1 MTERNDA
8 ACNHRN
14 PVRGGLDR
22 PVLLALSERE
32 PPWKGLHMSETT
44 ERAGD
49 AFVRYLKDRLP
60 LVEGALDATR
70 AAAVPSDMPAPADDL
85 ERYLYAPLAHFTSGG
100 GKRVRPVLALLGA
113 EAAGGRAEQALS
125 CGVAIELFQSAALIH
140 DDIADASELRRG
152 EPCLYRT
159 EGLGLAINA
168 GDLALT
174 RVFEIVL
181 ADASLPA
188 ERRLRVLEELVR
200 MERHTLEGQALDLG
214 WARDGRWDVTSDDYL
229 YMIDGKTAWYTVASP
244 LYAGA
249 LAAGAEPDAVRGLI
263 EVGLPAG
270 LAFQLQD
277 DLLNLVGDADAQG
290 KDFRSDITEGKR
302 TLAVVWALE
311 HLDDADRS
319 ELVSLLESGTADTS
333 RLARAVELIELG
345 GGIDK
350 CRELAAE
357 KTAEAQKRAR
367 ELAACGAITTEAA
380 DLLVSM
386 ADFFINRRA

>member
-1 MTERNDA
+1 MSDMTG
-8 ACNHRN
+8 H
-14 PVRGGLDR
+14 
-22 PVLLALSERE
+22 
-32 PPWKGLHMSETT
+32 
-44 ERAGD
+44 AGES
-49 AFVRYLKDRLP
+49 FVAYLKDRLP
-60 LVEGALDATR
+60 LIERALHEADAVAMSHEGAPTENLD
-70 AAAVPSDMPAPADDL
+70 
-85 ERYLYAPLAHFTSGG
+85 RYLYAPLAHFTAGG

-113 EAAGGRAEQALS
+113 EAVGGRADQALS

-181 ADASLPA
+181 ADGSLPA

-249 LAAGAEPDAVRGLI
+249 LAAGAEPDAARDLI
-263 EVGLPAG
+263 EIGLPAG

-311 HLDDADRS
+311 HLGGAERS
-319 ELVSLLESGTADTS
+319 ELVELLESRTADTS

-357 KTAEAQKRAR
+357 KTVEAQKRAR
-367 ELAACGAITTEAA
+367 ELAEYGVITTEAA
-380 DLLVSM
+380 ELLVSM

>member
-1 MTERNDA
+1 MSDMTG
-8 ACNHRN
+8 H
-14 PVRGGLDR
+14 
-22 PVLLALSERE
+22 
-32 PPWKGLHMSETT
+32 
-44 ERAGD
+44 AGES
-49 AFVRYLKDRLP
+49 FVAYLKDRLP
-60 LVEGALDATR
+60 LIERALHEADAVAMSHEGAPTEDLD
-70 AAAVPSDMPAPADDL
+70 
-85 ERYLYAPLAHFTSGG
+85 RYLYAPLAHFTAGG

-113 EAAGGRAEQALS
+113 EAVGGRADQALS
-125 CGVAIELFQSAALIH
+125 CGIAIELFQSAALIH

-181 ADASLPA
+181 ADGSLPA

-311 HLDDADRS
+311 HLGGAERS
-319 ELVSLLESGTADTS
+319 ELVELLESRTDDTS

-357 KTAEAQKRAR
+357 KTVEAQKRAR
-367 ELAACGAITTEAA
+367 ELAECGVIATEAA
-380 DLLVSM
+380 ELLVSM